1 MGRTLAIG
9 DEVVLRV
16 IIPCPRCISV
26 TLAQDDLP
34 RDPRILRTVAEHN
47 MCDLGDFGTL
57 PCAGVYAEVVKP
69 GTIRS
74 GDTVRC
80 LD

>member
-1 MGRTLAIG
+1 MAIG

-16 IIPCPRCISV
+16 TLPCPRCISV

-34 RDPRILRTVAEHN
+34 RDPGILRAVAEQN

-57 PCAGVYAEVVKP
+57 PCAGVYADVIQA
-69 GTIRS
+69 GHIRT
-74 GDTVRC
+74 GDRIRF